1 MACGPKWTAPTEP
14 TGAEG
19 GLGSG
24 RSLDRQ
30 GLVGDAE
37 GEHLAHSGPC
47 YSSEMAEIEGGAG
60 LV

>member
-19 GLGSG
+19 GLGSS

-47 YSSEMAEIEGGAG
+47 LQLRDG
-60 LV
+60 